1 MNHSDACRLR
11 NAHLEVAIAEFFF
24 ACCVIDR
31 IVMAKRFHCMIACDC
46 YVDKSFLYPNRNTL
60 RGPLLKDSF
69 QAREERNFHCVVA
82 NTAIYGLGIMPDGAM
97 VSWLPLINII
107 VSNTADPPS
116 LVKVHDC
123 SKQLA
128 NNGTKNAM
136 YIVSVFTPWIT
147 RLDLHG
153 NQLDLCL
160 VDRARN
166 IQNAD
171 SLWKKCLPGL

>member
-1 MNHSDACRLR
+1 M
-11 NAHLEVAIAEFFF
+11 
-24 ACCVIDR
+24 
-31 IVMAKRFHCMIACDC
+31 
-46 YVDKSFLYPNRNTL
+46 
-60 RGPLLKDSF
+60 
-69 QAREERNFHCVVA
+69 
-82 NTAIYGLGIMPDGAM
+82 
-97 VSWLPLINII
+97 PLINII

-128 NNGTKNAM
+128 NNGTKNTM

-166 IQNAD
+166 MQNAVFIVETMSPRFITVHTGNYD
-171 SLWKKCLPGL
+171 ITLFFNNITKLKSVKVCFFLVYLLIISLYLADTWLFH